1 MLALRWFYLLG
12 ICACA
17 CAAQQE
23 LPTAAATGATTEK
36 IFANQT
42 EEPVVS
48 VPGMWRQARR
58 RNTLA
63 DSCTTNGG
71 ATGTC
76 LTRFKCMRQ
85 GGTVNGYCGTYGVCC
100 ETNMACGTTT
110 RLKRTIIRNPAT
122 FTTNIC
128 QYTIEAYSANVQQLR
143 IDFEQFELQQ
153 PTFSATDDRLLEC
166 QDYFEAGS
174 FKLCG
179 MNAGQ
184 HLYLPF
190 NVAAG
195 IDQITLTFSVPSR
208 WQQSNWRL
216 IVTQLEAPQ
225 ASSKRKTSMLGGL
238 GGSGN
243 SLQDLRSIFASHHA
257 DYELLAPAGCQ
268 QYYTELTGT
277 IRSFNYQPTMG
288 SVYMP
293 ETSYTI
299 CIKSTPS
306 ASMIEYS
313 FNRLAMS
320 LQTGEGEGYDE
331 ACHATVHTPG
341 RQEDYL
347 LIPQS
352 LLARNTAYQPT
363 YYCGINENFIVYASP
378 PYMIHFSSDEMT
390 LDATQETGFSLTYR
404 LRTSIL

>member
-1 MLALRWFYLLG
+1 MRSPIWFYLLG

-17 CAAQQE
+17 YAQE
-23 LPTAAATGATTEK
+23 EATTVATELVPL
-36 IFANQT
+36 NQT
-42 EEPVVS
+42 KIEEQNIEPIV
-48 VPGMWRQARR
+48 WRQARR
-58 RNTLA
+58 RNTNA

-110 RLKRTIIRNPAT
+110 RLKRTIIRNPSS

-153 PTFSATDDRLLEC
+153 PTVSAADDQMLEC
-166 QDYFEAGS
+166 QDYFEAGR

-179 MNAGQ
+179 INAGQ

-190 NVAAG
+190 NVASG
-195 IDQITLTFSVPSR
+195 IDQITLTFSIPTR
-208 WQQSNWRL
+208 WPQTNWRL
-216 IVTQLEAPQ
+216 IVTQVEGPQ
-225 ASSKRKTSMLGGL
+225 TTSKRRSSLLGGFA
-238 GGSGN
+238 GSTN
-243 SLQDLRSIFASHHA
+243 SLQDLRGIFASHHA
-257 DYELLAPAGCQ
+257 DYDLLAPAGCE

-277 IRSFNYQPTMG
+277 IRSFNYQPAMG
-288 SVYMP
+288 TVYIP
-293 ETSYTI
+293 DTSYTI

-306 ASMIEYS
+306 ASMIEYTFS
-313 FNRLAMS
+313 KFSMA
-320 LQTGEGEGYDE
+320 QQIGEGEGYDE

-347 LIPQS
+347 MIPQS

-363 YYCGINENFIVYASP
+363 YYCGTNDNLIVYASP
-378 PYMIHFSSDEMT
+378 PYMMHFSSDEMT
-390 LDATQETGFSLTYR
+390 LDPTQETGFSLTYR

>member
-1 MLALRWFYLLG
+1 RIMQTLLWFYALSF
-12 ICACA
+12 CACA
-17 CAAQQE
+17 HAQLAAVQ
-23 LPTAAATGATTEK
+23 L
-36 IFANQT
+36 NQT
-42 EEPVVS
+42 EASPPPPAE
-48 VPGMWRQARR
+48 PGMWRQGRR
-58 RNTLA
+58 RSTLA
-63 DSCTTNGG
+63 DSCTTNAG

-110 RLKRTIIRNPAT
+110 RLKRTIIRNPASFASDT
-122 FTTNIC
+122 C

-143 IDFEQFELQQ
+143 IDFEQFELPQ
-153 PTFSATDDRLLEC
+153 PVASAGDERALEC
-166 QDYFEAGS
+166 RDYFEAGA

-179 MNAGQ
+179 VNAGQ

-195 IDQITLTFSVPSR
+195 IDQITLTFSVPTR
-208 WQQSNWRL
+208 WPQTSWRM

-225 ASSKRKTSMLGGL
+225 TTTKRRTSTLGHF
-238 GGSGN
+238 GGNSN
-243 SLQDLRSIFASHHA
+243 SLQELRNIFASHHA

-268 QYYTELTGT
+268 QYYTEQTGT
-277 IRSFNYQPTMG
+277 IRSFNYQPAMG
-288 SVYMP
+288 YPYMP
-293 ETSYTI
+293 DTSYTI

-306 ASMIEYS
+306 ASMIEYNFS
-313 FNRLAMS
+313 KFGLS
-320 LQTGEGEGYDE
+320 VQTDEVEGYDE
-331 ACHATVHTPG
+331 ACHATVHTLG

-352 LLARNTAYQPT
+352 ILARNTAYQPT
-363 YYCGINENFIVYASP
+363 YYCGTNDNLIVYAQP
-378 PYMIHFSSDEMT
+378 PYLVHFSSDELT
-390 LDATQETGFSLTYR
+390 LDAAQETGFSLTYR

>member
-1 MLALRWFYLLG
+1 MQTLFWIFALSF
-12 ICACA
+12 CACA
-17 CAAQQE
+17 HVQHVAAQ
-23 LPTAAATGATTEK
+23 L
-36 IFANQT
+36 NQT
-42 EEPVVS
+42 ESPPTLVE
-48 VPGMWRQARR
+48 PGMWRQARR
-58 RNTLA
+58 RSNLA

-122 FTTNIC
+122 FVSDTC
-128 QYTIEAYSANVQQLR
+128 QYTIEAFSANVQQLR
-143 IDFEQFELQQ
+143 IDFEQFELPQ
-153 PTFSATDDRLLEC
+153 PVVSTTDERVIEC
-166 QDYFEAGS
+166 QDYFEAGA

-179 MNAGQ
+179 VNAGQ

-195 IDQITLTFSVPSR
+195 IDQITLTFAVPTR
-208 WQQSNWRL
+208 WTQTNWRL

-225 ASSKRKTSMLGGL
+225 TSSKHRSTTLGNFGA
-238 GGSGN
+238 STN
-243 SLQDLRSIFASHHA
+243 SLQDLRNIFASHHA

-268 QYYTELTGT
+268 QYYTELTGN
-277 IRSFNYQPTMG
+277 IRSFNYQPTL
-288 SVYMP
+288 SYPYMP

-313 FNRLAMS
+313 FSKFSMS
-320 LQTGEGEGYDE
+320 VQTDDVEGYDE
-331 ACHATVHTPG
+331 ACHATVHTQG

-352 LLARNTAYQPT
+352 ILAKNTAYQPT
-363 YYCGINENFIVYASP
+363 YYCGTNDNLIVYAQP
-378 PYMIHFSSDEMT
+378 PYMMHFSSDDLT
-390 LDATQETGFSLTYR
+390 LDATQETGFSMTYR